1 MSISVTEYKGILVLV
16 RESSYSRVYEFNG
29 VEYQRFYEV
38 THAVDLW
45 LEKNK

>member
-1 MSISVTEYKGILVLV
+1 MNVSFTEYKGLVILV
-16 RESSYSRVYEFNG
+16 REFSYGRVYEFNG
-29 VEYQRFYEV
+29 VECGRFYEV

>member
-1 MSISVTEYKGILVLV
+1 MSVNFTEYKGLIILVK
-16 RESSYSRVYEFNG
+16 ESYYSQVYVFND
-29 VEYQRFYEV
+29 VEYGRFYEV